1 VIVEDADHFFVGK
14 LDQMTA
20 AIGAWL
26 DERNPD
32 RVTVFDSNPS

>member
-1 VIVEDADHFFVGK
+1 V
-14 LDQMTA
+14 TA

-26 DERNPD
+26 DERYPD